1 MGLVRRYLL
10 DALIVFA
17 AVEVVLDVVLR
28 SDPGGPVTTVWFAAP
43 AAALIV
49 VTLLWRRRFSFGA
62 PAAVWLLA
70 AAVSFVDGRLVVF
83 SVSTFAAGMA
93 AAFLL
98 GNLRDGRDAGIGL
111 AVVLGGAAIVVYND
125 PAHASGE
132 AVFVPILVGLVW
144 LAGFGLRKRTVQA
157 ESAVADERVRIAR
170 ELHDVVGHA
179 VSVMTIQA
187 SAVRRLLRPEQER
200 ERDALLAVERTGRE
214 ALAEMRRLVG
224 VLRDPDESPDLAPQ
238 PGLDRVEELL
248 IHARE
253 SGLPVELTIEGD
265 PVRLPAGVDLTAYRV
280 VQEGLTNAIR
290 HAGASHAEVHVRYDG
305 DHIEVEVCDDGHGSN
320 GSGHQG
326 HGLAGMRE
334 RVSIFAGEL
343 EAGSRPGGGYR
354 LSARLPVNA

>member
-1 MGLVRRYLL
+1 MSLVRRYGL

-17 AVEVVLDVVLR
+17 ALEGALEVALR
-28 SDPGGPVTTVWFAAP
+28 SDPSAPRITVWLAAP
-43 AAALIV
+43 AAAAIV
-49 VTLLWRRRFSFGA
+49 LPLLWRRRFSFGA

-70 AAVSFVDGRLVVF
+70 AALSFVDGRLVVF
-83 SVSTFAAGMA
+83 SVSTLAAGMA

-98 GNLRDGRDAGIGL
+98 GNLRDGRQAGIGV
-111 AVVLGGAAIVVYND
+111 AVLLGGAAIVVYND
-125 PAHASGE
+125 PARTAGG
-132 AVFVPILVGLVW
+132 AVFVPILAGLVW
-144 LAGFGLRKRTVQA
+144 LAGFALRKRTVSA

-179 VSVMTIQA
+179 VSVMTIQS

-200 ERDALLAVERTGRE
+200 EREALLAVERTGRE

-224 VLRDPDESPDLAPQ
+224 VLRDPDESPELAPQ

-265 PVRLPAGVDLTAYRV
+265 PVRLPAGVDLTAYRL

-290 HAGASHAEVHVRYDG
+290 HAGASHAEVHVRYQG
-305 DHIEVEVCDDGHGSN
+305 DHIEVAVCDDGHGSN
-320 GSGHQG
+320 GSGRQG
-326 HGLAGMRE
+326 HGLVGMRE
-334 RVSIFAGEL
+334 RVSIFAGVF
-343 EAGSRPGGGYR
+343 EAGPRAEGGYR